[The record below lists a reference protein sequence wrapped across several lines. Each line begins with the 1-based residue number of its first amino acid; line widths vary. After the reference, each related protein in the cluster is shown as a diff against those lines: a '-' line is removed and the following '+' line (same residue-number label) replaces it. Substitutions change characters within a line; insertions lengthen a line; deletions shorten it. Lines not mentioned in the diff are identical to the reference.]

1 MRDALAHRSGL
12 RPPPRRRGFDPAVPQ
27 EVEAVR
33 SVGFGA
39 GSGADAGW
47 EESET
52 ARGRASAPGVARSCL
67 RGVAMAEAMAESMRG
82 VGASLENQRFTCGN
96 AARQA
101 GFEPATV
108 GLEVR
113 CSIQLSYWRPAGS

>member
-1 MRDALAHRSGL
+1 MDERLGT
-12 RPPPRRRGFDPAVPQ
+12 GGV
-27 EVEAVR
+27 
-33 SVGFGA
+33 SVGQ
-39 GSGADAGW
+39 W
-47 EESET
+47 
-52 ARGRASAPGVARSCL
+52 
-67 RGVAMAEAMAESMRG
+67 
-82 VGASLENQRFTCGN
+82 RFTCGN